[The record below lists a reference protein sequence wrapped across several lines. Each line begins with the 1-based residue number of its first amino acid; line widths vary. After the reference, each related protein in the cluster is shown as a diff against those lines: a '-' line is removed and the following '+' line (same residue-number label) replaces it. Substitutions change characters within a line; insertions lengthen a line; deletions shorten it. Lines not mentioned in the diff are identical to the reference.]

1 MLLIDQYIIL
11 AVNHNSSLEQT
22 TTPVVARVIIKDLFE
37 MTTIQT
43 IRLRTEIIC
52 LYLTK
57 DYSHLLVSVKD
68 GKIFVLTPDKK
79 VMQKP
84 TFKN

>member
-1 MLLIDQYIIL
+1 
-11 AVNHNSSLEQT
+11 
-22 TTPVVARVIIKDLFE
+22 

-43 IRLRTEIIC
+43 IRLRTQIIC

-57 DYSHLLVSVKD
+57 DNSHLLVSVQD

-79 VMQKP
+79 GLPK
-84 TFKN
+84 TTSKS

>member
-1 MLLIDQYIIL
+1 
-11 AVNHNSSLEQT
+11 
-22 TTPVVARVIIKDLFE
+22 

-43 IRLRTEIIC
+43 IRLRTQIIC

-57 DYSHLLVSVKD
+57 DFSHLLVSVKD

-79 VMQKP
+79 VMQKN
-84 TFKN
+84 TLKN

>member
-1 MLLIDQYIIL
+1 
-11 AVNHNSSLEQT
+11 
-22 TTPVVARVIIKDLFE
+22 

-43 IRLRTEIIC
+43 IRLRTQINS

-57 DYSHLLVSVKD
+57 EFSHLLASVKD

-79 VMQKP
+79 AMLKP
-84 TFKN
+84 AIKN

>member
-1 MLLIDQYIIL
+1 
-11 AVNHNSSLEQT
+11 
-22 TTPVVARVIIKDLFE
+22 

-43 IRLRTEIIC
+43 IRLRAQMNC

-68 GKIFVLTPDKK
+68 GKLFVLTTEKK
-79 VMQKP
+79 QKA
-84 TFKN
+84 KNILKN